1 MGRKKEG
8 DIIVGQI
15 GGEGLLWRENMVGGA
30 RAWHVPG
37 APQHGDPALLQS
49 PSFRLFYC
57 HLTAAGFAFSR
68 APNSNSLFQS
78 FSSVPAPSLYP
89 CSICCGWDRP

>member
-15 GGEGLLWRENMVGGA
+15 GGEGLLWRENMVGGP

-37 APQHGDPALLQS
+37 APQHGDPALLNVLIQM
-49 PSFRLFYC
+49 LF
-57 HLTAAGFAFSR
+57 
-68 APNSNSLFQS
+68 
-78 FSSVPAPSLYP
+78 
-89 CSICCGWDRP
+89 

>member
-15 GGEGLLWRENMVGGA
+15 GGEGLLWRENMVGGP

-37 APQHGDPALLQS
+37 APQHGDPAL
-49 PSFRLFYC
+49 
-57 HLTAAGFAFSR
+57 G
-68 APNSNSLFQS
+68 SLDDF
-78 FSSVPAPSLYP
+78 
-89 CSICCGWDRP
+89 